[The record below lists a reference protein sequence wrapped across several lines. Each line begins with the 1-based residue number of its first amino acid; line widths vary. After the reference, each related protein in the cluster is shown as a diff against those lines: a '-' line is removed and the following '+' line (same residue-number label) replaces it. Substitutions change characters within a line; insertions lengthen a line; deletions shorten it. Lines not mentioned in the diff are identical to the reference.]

1 MFADS
6 LIETSWSHRA
16 RRGWMTLTSFGLQ
29 AVVIGAL
36 LLFSLLQTIGMPLA
50 RTVSTPISVGRRDP
64 GSAPRTQGSHSS
76 SVQIIPYN
84 GRLME
89 PTRIQHGIP
98 NDTGSV
104 QAPTEWIGS
113 STNENF
119 LPTGSELP
127 MPIPG
132 TRPVMPAAPVPT
144 KPLFRTST
152 ILEGMLIHKVQ
163 PSYPPL
169 ARGAHIQGPVELAAI
184 ISREGRIEHLQLI
197 SGHPLLV
204 PAAIDAVSQWRYR
217 PYVLNGEAIEVETR
231 ITVNFI
237 LAAN

>member
-6 LIETSWSHRA
+6 LLESSWNQRA

-29 AVVIGAL
+29 AAVVGVV
-36 LLFSLLQTIGMPLA
+36 LLFSLMQTVGMPLA
-50 RTVSTPISVGRRDP
+50 RTVSTPISMGRRDP
-64 GSAPRTQGSHSS
+64 GPAPRVEGNHSS

-84 GRLME
+84 GRIML
-89 PTRIQHGIP
+89 PTRIPVGIP
-98 NDTGSV
+98 KGDEPSADPAPCCAYVGSGTDWSG
-104 QAPTEWIGS
+104 PT
-113 STNENF
+113 
-119 LPTGSELP
+119 LP
-127 MPIPG
+127 MPISG
-132 TRPVMPAAPVPT
+132 THTVMPVAPAPT
-144 KPLFRTST
+144 HPVFRTST
-152 ILEGMLIHKVQ
+152 ILEGMLIHRVQ

-184 ISREGRIEHLQLI
+184 ISREGKIDHLQLI
-197 SGHPLLV
+197 SGHPMLV